1 MGGPSLQPAIL
12 KFGCVAAL
20 MATNL
25 SAAMAAENIECMDN
39 ALSAEAARELGQ
51 FALEI
56 AQTTPNAADRRRD
69 LVQILAG
76 RARVCAEKNS
86 WSSDTTQQAIMYS
99 VSTAA
104 AAALEWNSP
113 LTSSQMANL
122 RRHYFE
128 VDHDKL
134 NSIADR
140 FLDAGI
146 TGQAL
151 PNNEDDDRY
160 LTATLTKVGI
170 PATTKN
176 GRYVGQWLGGQRMME
191 RSKKQFGSSL

>member
-1 MGGPSLQPAIL
+1 MGAYSLKLMIL
-12 KFGCVAAL
+12 KFGYVAAL
-20 MATNL
+20 IAP
-25 SAAMAAENIECMDN
+25 SFSAMAAENIDCMDN

-51 FALEI
+51 VALENSQ
-56 AQTTPNAADRRRD
+56 AKPNAADRSRD
-69 LVQILAG
+69 LLQILVG
-76 RARVCAEKNS
+76 RARACSEKNS
-86 WSSDTTQQAIMYS
+86 WSSEATQQAIMYS
-99 VSTAA
+99 VSAAA

-146 TGQAL
+146 AGQAR
-151 PNNEDDDRY
+151 PDNEDDDRY

-170 PATTKN
+170 PATVKN
-176 GRYVGQWLGGQRMME
+176 GRYVGQWIGGQRMME
-191 RSKKQFGSSL
+191 RSKEQFGSSL